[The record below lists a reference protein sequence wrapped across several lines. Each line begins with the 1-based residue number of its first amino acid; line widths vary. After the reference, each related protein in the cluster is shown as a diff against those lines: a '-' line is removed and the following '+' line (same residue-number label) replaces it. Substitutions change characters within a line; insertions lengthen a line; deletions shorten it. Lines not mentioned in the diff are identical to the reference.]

1 MLLEHELYII
11 MIDGRHPAVRERAVT
26 AVDLMH
32 KLGGDHGSEE
42 WRFADACQEVLIHG
56 FVNPAAVFCTMH
68 WSELRLLIQ
77 EEYLQ
82 PNFLVA
88 AEVGA
93 RDMLLFQS
101 YCWHLAVELKKRY
114 NRYELMKSSVHLAT
128 HLVSKRT
135 SSLIDEPE
143 DTVAMLVEITRSV
156 GFWLDRAGGP
166 YGDRGTDGDGET
178 STSSQVFRSRVID
191 IAIKL
196 PMFVRWSELL
206 RLELRMEQIKQR
218 YAGYKR
224 MVKLG
229 EPTDSRYATFGC
241 SVLKQKLIHNHRPKQ
256 LRDALQQFADEM
268 P

>member
-1 MLLEHELYII
+1 MRPVGQANSQRLLVEHELYII

-26 AVDLMH
+26 AVDLLH
-32 KLGGDHGSEE
+32 SLGGDHGSEE
-42 WRFADACQEVLIHG
+42 WRFADACQEVLVHG
-56 FVNPAAVFCTMH
+56 FVDSAAVLCTMH
-68 WSELRLLIQ
+68 WTELRLLVQ

-93 RDMLLFQS
+93 REMLLFQS

-114 NRYELMKSSVHLAT
+114 NQYELMKSSVHLAT
-128 HLVSKRT
+128 HLISKKT
-135 SSLIDEPE
+135 SSLTDEPE
-143 DTVAMLVEITRSV
+143 DTVDMLVEVTRSI
-156 GFWLDRAGGP
+156 GFWVDRAGGP
-166 YGDRGTDGDGET
+166 YGGKDSDGDGEA
-178 STSSQVFRSRVID
+178 STPSQVFRFRVID

-218 YAGYKR
+218 YANYKR

-229 EPTDSRYATFGC
+229 EPTDSRYATYEPNIMTA
-241 SVLKQKLIHNHRPKQ
+241 Q
-256 LRDALQQFADEM
+256 ADT
-268 P
+268 